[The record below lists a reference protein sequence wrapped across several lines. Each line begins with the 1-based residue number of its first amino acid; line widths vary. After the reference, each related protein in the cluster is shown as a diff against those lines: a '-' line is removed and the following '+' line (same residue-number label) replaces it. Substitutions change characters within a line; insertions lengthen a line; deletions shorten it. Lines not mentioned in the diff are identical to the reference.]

1 KSNPNDKSQRD
12 RKNATLFYL
21 AQLSLAQGD
30 EDAAKDHIESSLEIF
45 PNSSE
50 EHKLAG
56 DIYCNIAKNSSVFS
70 ALKLAKKCIASY
82 EMAIEEDAQNAKALM
97 TAMAFLYE
105 APGIAGGDK
114 EKAKH
119 YLDLLAQVS
128 PE

>member
-1 KSNPNDKSQRD
+1 LRFLSRFLIVLHLFGLFTISVYVNASEPENPGMAAMNEGRHEEAYQYFSSQLSQLNNKSNPNDKSQRD

-56 DIYCNIAKNSSVFS
+56 DIYCNI
-70 ALKLAKKCIASY
+70 
-82 EMAIEEDAQNAKALM
+82 
-97 TAMAFLYE
+97 
-105 APGIAGGDK
+105 
-114 EKAKH
+114 
-119 YLDLLAQVS
+119 
-128 PE
+128 